1 MLNSFINNYNKMKTF
16 LSSLCGFSSHP
27 PSESSS
33 PHSNHLRYHSSL
45 PDIYLPSC
53 EQKPISA
60 NVFKFKNLR
69 KTRSYFEI
77 KTNPFTSSNV
87 VHPQSIKDYS
97 STNSNNL
104 SISNNIINT
113 NDDDLNPKRYWKEI
127 TKKQILKDKC
137 MNLEQTKKVFEF
149 RNMVNN
155 TKLNRIKQEMQNK
168 DNQIQLLLNDHK
180 RNNENSV
187 KEIEQ
192 LRKVKCKLE
201 KDNQLLM
208 KTNCEVKEM
217 ERRCKKI
224 ESELGKERIQRENAE
239 KMLSDNNKKVDVIRK
254 EKEDEKKKLN
264 GIIKELEK
272 ELNDVKQEKKKLEG
286 VVEEVKKKE
295 KEGKGNDGSCC
306 GSDGGSVGETIATL
320 DGKKE
325 DGIGNSKINNNN
337 DNKIVN
343 KEENVVKNELISNKE
358 QNVKSNNSNNNNTN
372 SVNVSKTGVNDN
384 NNKSSNPF
392 TVPTTTQTQQQTA
405 VQEQPKQQ
413 TSIIQQQQQ
422 QSTIQPQQQQ
432 QSTIQPQQQNPLP
445 QSLPFTNPSQP
456 ILPSQNPLPQ
466 TQPQL
471 PIIQTENNSLY
482 TKANPF
488 LTSSYFKSSSQ
499 SNQPSLS
506 QNIPSGPF
514 TVPKN
519 LQQQQPPQQSL
530 PFYNQSSTNIFQTQQ
545 PSQMNNNTNYYN
557 SMQVDQHQMP
567 SSSSSNMPFTLPSNP
582 FTMTNN
588 TINTTTNTVN
598 TIAMGGGF
606 NNNGLGFSMM
616 NNTNANKNNPFLPQK
631 KNQVKSSTS
640 LFD

>member
-1 MLNSFINNYNKMKTF
+1 MKTF

-224 ESELGKERIQRENAE
+224 EIELGKERIQRENAE
-239 KMLSDNNKKVDVIRK
+239 KMLSDNNRKVDVIRK

-306 GSDGGSVGETIATL
+306 GSDGGSVGETVATL

-343 KEENVVKNELISNKE
+343 KEENVVKNDLISNKE
-358 QNVKSNNSNNNNTN
+358 QNVKSNNNNTN

-384 NNKSSNPF
+384 NNGKSSNPF
-392 TVPTTTQTQQQTA
+392 NVPTTTQTQQQTA

-413 TSIIQQQQQ
+413 TSIIQQQ
-422 QSTIQPQQQQ
+422 STIQPQQQ

-519 LQQQQPPQQSL
+519 LQQQQQPPQQSL

>member
-1 MLNSFINNYNKMKTF
+1 MKTF

-97 STNSNNL
+97 STNSNL

-113 NDDDLNPKRYWKEI
+113 NNDDDLNPKRYWKEI

-239 KMLSDNNKKVDVIRK
+239 KMLNDNNKKVDVIKK

-295 KEGKGNDGSCC
+295 KEKEGKGNDGSCC
-306 GSDGGSVGETIATL
+306 GSDGGSVGETVATL
-320 DGKKE
+320 DGKGKDGKKE
-325 DGIGNSKINNNN
+325 DEVGNSMINNN
-337 DNKIVN
+337 KTVN
-343 KEENVVKNELISNKE
+343 KEENVVKNDLISNKE
-358 QNVKSNNSNNNNTN
+358 QNVKSNNSNNDNTN

-384 NNKSSNPF
+384 NNNNNKSSNPF
-392 TVPTTTQTQQQTA
+392 LVQTTTQTQQQTV

-413 TSIIQQQQQ
+413 Q
-422 QSTIQPQQQQ
+422 QSIIQPQQQQ
-432 QSTIQPQQQNPLP
+432 QQQNPLP

-499 SNQPSLS
+499 TNQPSLS

-545 PSQMNNNTNYYN
+545 PSQMNNNTSYYN
-557 SMQVDQHQMP
+557 SMQVDQHQMS
-567 SSSSSNMPFTLPSNP
+567 SSSSSNIPFTLPSNP

-588 TINTTTNTVN
+588 TVNTTN

-616 NNTNANKNNPFLPQK
+616 NNTNTNKNNPFLPQK